1 MATAFQSFS
10 ISLDQG
16 SQKYHFKPFI
26 RCAKKEIP
34 QRVNAGG
41 KVYHQGGAIVYLLM
55 PKEEAD

>member
-26 RCAKKEIP
+26 GCAKKETP
-34 QRVNAGG
+34 QRSNRRIRQSKDRVFALSMML
-41 KVYHQGGAIVYLLM
+41 I
-55 PKEEAD
+55 